1 MANYKQKTLTTEHM
15 PDIQIGGGNSGGESP
30 LPQRCGVYSIKDVYN
45 FSMVNGG
52 TVAQIAVYTPVMGV
66 SSISLDKNQDVHV
79 VTKNGVSILTN
90 YNGIMQLFLHGTK
103 PGTAPVD
110 PEKPFIKEK
119 LSDFFLAVYVS
130 E

>member
-1 MANYKQKTLTTEHM
+1 M
-15 PDIQIGGGNSGGESP
+15 
-30 LPQRCGVYSIKDVYN
+30 YSIKDVYN

-52 TVAQIAVYTPVMGV
+52 TVAQIAVYMPGIGV
-66 SSISLDKNQDVHV
+66 SSINLDKNQDVHA

-90 YNGIMQLFLHGTK
+90 YNGIMQLFLYGTK
-103 PGTAPVD
+103 PGPAPVD

>member
-1 MANYKQKTLTTEHM
+1 MSKYRKTITFLDADYDPTSLGAGDSTT
-15 PDIQIGGGNSGGESP
+15 PP
-30 LPQRCGVYSIKDVYN
+30 RCGVYSIKDVYN

-52 TVAQIAVYTPVMGV
+52 TVAQIAVYTPGIGV
-66 SSISLDKNQDVHV
+66 SSINLDKNQDVHA

-90 YNGIMQLFLHGTK
+90 YNGIMQLFLYGTK
-103 PGTAPVD
+103 PGPVPVD